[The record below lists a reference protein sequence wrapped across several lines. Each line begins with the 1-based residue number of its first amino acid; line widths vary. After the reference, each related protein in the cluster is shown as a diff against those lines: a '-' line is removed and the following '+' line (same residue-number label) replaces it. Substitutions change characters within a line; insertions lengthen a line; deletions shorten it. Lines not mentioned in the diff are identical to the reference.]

1 MINELEKKSSF
12 NAMSDLEITKNSVEM
27 LRYRNNKLAYS
38 LGLGGVAASLFAAF
52 ICMNSMNPSNFSVIF
67 KIILNVFI
75 LLFGFLCCE
84 KAKTYQVRGSFYL
97 IGLGVICLLR
107 ILWIPLQ
114 LITKYGEYQAAQT
127 AGDQAKITE
136 LEAFLGSPIVNNAD
150 GQHAW
155 LPSAGDIRGFIA
167 IGLLVLAGI
176 LMIVGG
182 VLGFM
187 KAKKLAA
194 YLDSLKETK

>member
-12 NAMSDLEITKNSVEM
+12 NAMSDLEITKNSIEM
-27 LRYRNNKLAYS
+27 LRYRNNRLAYI
-38 LGLGGVAASLFAAF
+38 LGLSGVALSLFAAF
-52 ICMNSMNPSNFSVIF
+52 ICMNSMNPENFQVIF

-97 IGLGVICLLR
+97 IGLGVICLFR

-114 LITKYGEYQAAQT
+114 LMTNYSAYTTAKAANDVD
-127 AGDQAKITE
+127 AMNEAAK
-136 LEAFLGSPIVNNAD
+136 FLGETIINSDGQVNWLPAD
-150 GQHAW
+150 GTV
-155 LPSAGDIRGFIA
+155 RGLMA
-167 IGLLVLAGI
+167 IILLVAAGI
-176 LMIVGG
+176 LMIIGG
-182 VLGFM
+182 VIGFL
-187 KAKKLAA
+187 KAKKLSA

>member
-114 LITKYGEYQAAQT
+114 LITKYGEYIT
-127 AGDQAKITE
+127 AEPGSAKMAE
-136 LEAFLGSPIVNNAD
+136 LEEFLGSPITKGN
-150 GQHAW
+150 QYAW
-155 LPSAGDIRGFIA
+155 LPSAGDVRGFIA
-167 IGLLVLAGI
+167 IGLLVVAGI

>member
-12 NAMSDLEITKNSVEM
+12 KAMSDLEITKNSVEM
-27 LRYRNNKLAYS
+27 LRYRNNKLAYAF
-38 LGLGGVAASLFAAF
+38 GIGGVAASLFAAF
-52 ICMNSMNPSNFSVIF
+52 ICMNSMNPSNFLVIF

-97 IGLGVICLLR
+97 IGLGVICFLR

-114 LITKYGEYQAAQT
+114 LITKYHDWQAAVDS
-127 AGDQAKITE
+127 GDVAAQQAAE
-136 LEAFLGSPIVNNAD
+136 EYLGATVINSNQV
-150 GQHAW
+150 AW
-155 LPSAGDIRGFIA
+155 LPNAGDVRGLIA
-167 IGLLVLAGI
+167 IGLLVVAGV

>member
-12 NAMSDLEITKNSVEM
+12 KAMSDLEITKNSVEM
-27 LRYRNNKLAYS
+27 LRYRNNKLAYAF
-38 LGLGGVAASLFAAF
+38 GIGGVAASLLAAF
-52 ICMNSMNPSNFSVIF
+52 ICMNSMNPSNFLVIF

-97 IGLGVICLLR
+97 IGLGVICFLR

-114 LITKYGEYQAAQT
+114 LITKYHDWQAAVESGDDAAQQA
-127 AGDQAKITE
+127 AGE
-136 LEAFLGSPIVNNAD
+136 FLGATVTNSNQV
-150 GQHAW
+150 AW
-155 LPSAGDIRGFIA
+155 LPNSGDVRGLIA
-167 IGLLVLAGI
+167 IGLLVVAGA

>member
-12 NAMSDLEITKNSVEM
+12 NAMSDLEITKNSIEM
-27 LRYRNNKLAYS
+27 LRYRNNRLAYA
-38 LGLGGVAASLFAAF
+38 LGLSGVALSLLAAF
-52 ICMNSMNPSNFSVIF
+52 VCMNSMNPENFQVIF

-97 IGLGVICLLR
+97 IGLGVICFFR

-114 LITKYGEYQAAQT
+114 LMTNYSAYVAAK
-127 AGDQAKITE
+127 AADDV
-136 LEAFLGSPIVNNAD
+136 EAMNNASRFLGATINWLPAD
-150 GQHAW
+150 GTT
-155 LPSAGDIRGFIA
+155 RGLIA
-167 IGLLVLAGI
+167 IILLVLAGI

-182 VLGFM
+182 VIGFL
-187 KAKKLAA
+187 KAKKLTA

>member
-27 LRYRNNKLAYS
+27 LRYRNNTLAYL
-38 LGLGGVAASLFAAF
+38 LGVGGVAFSLLAAF
-52 ICMNSMNPSNFSVIF
+52 ICMNSFNPTNFQVIF

-97 IGLGVICLLR
+97 IGLGVICFLR
-107 ILWIPLQ
+107 IFWVPLQ
-114 LITKYGEYQAAQT
+114 LITKYHAWESAKAAGSVEKQAAAEKWLGATITDPSQT
-127 AGDQAKITE
+127 
-136 LEAFLGSPIVNNAD
+136 
-150 GQHAW
+150 AW
-155 LPSAGDIRGFIA
+155 LPSAGDIRGYIA
-167 IGLLVLAGI
+167 IGLLVVAGA

-182 VLGFM
+182 VLGFL
-187 KAKKLAA
+187 KAKKLAE

>member
-12 NAMSDLEITKNSVEM
+12 NAMSDLEITKNSIEM
-27 LRYRNNKLAYS
+27 LRYRNNRLAYAF
-38 LGLGGVAASLFAAF
+38 GIAGVAASLFAAF
-52 ICMNSMNPSNFSVIF
+52 ICMNSMNPENFQVIF

-97 IGLGVICLLR
+97 IGLGVLNFFR

-114 LITKYGEYQAAQT
+114 LLTNYPKWVAAKEANDVVAKEAAEQWLGKTIT
-127 AGDQAKITE
+127 D
-136 LEAFLGSPIVNNAD
+136 GSNTVNWLPAD
-150 GQHAW
+150 GTT
-155 LPSAGDIRGFIA
+155 RGLMA
-167 IGLLVLAGI
+167 IILLVIAGI
-176 LMIVGG
+176 LMIIGG
-182 VLGFM
+182 VIGFA
-187 KAKKLAA
+187 KAKKLTA

>member
-27 LRYRNNKLAYS
+27 LRYRNNKLAYT
-38 LGLGGVAASLFAAF
+38 LGVLGVGASLFAAF
-52 ICMNSMNPSNFSVIF
+52 ICMNSFNPTNFQVIL
-67 KIILNVFI
+67 KIIVNVFI

-97 IGLGVICLLR
+97 IGLGVICFIR
-107 ILWIPLQ
+107 IFWVPLQ
-114 LITKYGEYQAAQT
+114 LITKYNAWLDAKAAGNVTKMAQAEKWLGATITDPNQT
-127 AGDQAKITE
+127 
-136 LEAFLGSPIVNNAD
+136 
-150 GQHAW
+150 AW
-155 LPSAGDIRGFIA
+155 LPSAGDVRGFIA
-167 IGLLVLAGI
+167 IALLVVAGI

-182 VLGFM
+182 VLGFL
-187 KAKKLAA
+187 KAKKLSK

>member
-27 LRYRNNKLAYS
+27 LRYRNNTLAYL
-38 LGLGGVAASLFAAF
+38 LGVGGVAFSLLAAF
-52 ICMNSMNPSNFSVIF
+52 ICMNSFNPTNFQVIF

-97 IGLGVICLLR
+97 IGLGVICFLR
-107 ILWIPLQ
+107 IFWVPLQ
-114 LITKYGEYQAAQT
+114 LITKYHAWESAKAAGSVEKQAAAEKWLGATITDPSQT
-127 AGDQAKITE
+127 
-136 LEAFLGSPIVNNAD
+136 
-150 GQHAW
+150 AW
-155 LPSAGDIRGFIA
+155 LPSAGDIRGYIA
-167 IGLLVLAGI
+167 IGLLVVAGA

-182 VLGFM
+182 VLGFL
-187 KAKKLAA
+187 KAKKLAK

>member
-12 NAMSDLEITKNSVEM
+12 NAMSDLEITKNSIEM
-27 LRYRNNKLAYS
+27 LRYRNNKLAYT
-38 LGLGGVAASLFAAF
+38 LGLLGVGFSLFAAF
-52 ICMNSMNPSNFSVIF
+52 VCMNSMNPENFQVIL

-97 IGLGVICLLR
+97 IGLGVINFLR

-114 LITKYGEYQAAQT
+114 LITYGNLYKTGDLAQQEAAK
-127 AGDQAKITE
+127 D
-136 LEAFLGSPIVNNAD
+136 FLGKTIVNTDGQVNWLPAD
-150 GQHAW
+150 GTF
-155 LPSAGDIRGFIA
+155 RGLMA
-167 IGLLVLAGI
+167 IILLVLAGVF
-176 LMIVGG
+176 MIVGG
-182 VLGFM
+182 IIGFL
-187 KAKKLAA
+187 KAKKLSA

>member
-12 NAMSDLEITKNSVEM
+12 NAMSDLEITKNSIEM
-27 LRYRNNKLAYS
+27 LRYRNNRLAYA
-38 LGLGGVAASLFAAF
+38 LGLGGVALSLFAAF
-52 ICMNSMNPSNFSVIF
+52 ICMNSMNPENFQVIF

-97 IGLGVICLLR
+97 IGLGVLNFLR
-107 ILWIPLQ
+107 IFWIPLQ
-114 LITKYGEYQAAQT
+114 LIINGNAYKEALASGDIEAQEAAKQFIGKT
-127 AGDQAKITE
+127 ITDTQNQ
-136 LEAFLGSPIVNNAD
+136 VNWLPAD
-150 GQHAW
+150 G
-155 LPSAGDIRGFIA
+155 SVRGLIA
-167 IGLLVLAGI
+167 IILLVLAGI

-182 VLGFM
+182 VMGFL
-187 KAKKLAA
+187 KAKKLSA

>member
-27 LRYRNNKLAYS
+27 LRYRNNTLAYT
-38 LGLGGVAASLFAAF
+38 LGVLGVGASLFAAF
-52 ICMNSMNPSNFSVIF
+52 ICMNSFNPTSFQVIL
-67 KIILNVFI
+67 KIIINVFI

-97 IGLGVICLLR
+97 IGLGVACFLR
-107 ILWIPLQ
+107 IFWVPLQ
-114 LITKYGEYQAAQT
+114 LITKYKAWIRAKEMGSVSKQAAAEKWLGQT
-127 AGDQAKITE
+127 ITN
-136 LEAFLGSPIVNNAD
+136 PN
-150 GQHAW
+150 QTAW
-155 LPSAGDIRGFIA
+155 LPSAGDVRGFIA
-167 IGLLVLAGI
+167 IGLLLVAGT

-182 VLGFM
+182 VLGFL
-187 KAKKLAA
+187 KAKKLAK

>member
-12 NAMSDLEITKNSVEM
+12 NAMSDLEINKNSVEM
-27 LRYRNNKLAYS
+27 LRYRNNRLAYA

-52 ICMNSMNPSNFSVIF
+52 ICMNSMNPSNFLVIF

-114 LITKYGEYQAAQT
+114 LITKYGDLVAARESGDVAAEQAAS
-127 AGDQAKITE
+127 E
-136 LEAFLGSPIVNNAD
+136 FLGSPITNGN
-150 GQHAW
+150 QNAW
-155 LPSAGDIRGFIA
+155 LPSAGDVRGFIA
-167 IGLLVLAGI
+167 IGLLVVAGT

>member
-27 LRYRNNKLAYS
+27 LRYRNNTLAYA
-38 LGLGGVAASLFAAF
+38 LGLCGVAASLFAAF

-114 LITKYGEYQAAQT
+114 LITKYNDWLAATEAGDIAAQQT
-127 AGDQAKITE
+127 AEQ
-136 LEAFLGSPIVNNAD
+136 FLGATVVNSN
-150 GQHAW
+150 QVAW
-155 LPSAGDIRGFIA
+155 LPNGGDVRGFIA

-176 LMIVGG
+176 FMIVGG